1 MEVIWTRNQPLGNK
15 PPSPLQLELVVKEA
29 NFLLAQMV
37 KTLISLSLSLSL
49 DRFDFCGKRLK
60 DLVFNCY
67 HFDF

>member
-37 KTLISLSLSLSL
+37 KTLISLSLSLIGQV
-49 DRFDFCGKRLK
+49 RFLWKEIEGFSVQL
-60 DLVFNCY
+60 LPF
-67 HFDF
+67 